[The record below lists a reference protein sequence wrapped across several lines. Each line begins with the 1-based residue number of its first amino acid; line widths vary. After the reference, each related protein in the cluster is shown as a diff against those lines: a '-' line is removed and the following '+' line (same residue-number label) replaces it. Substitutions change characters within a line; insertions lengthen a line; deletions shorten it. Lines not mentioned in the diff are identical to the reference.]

1 MYNNRVR
8 NILKNNKSNYHLKK
22 NINVLKGTSN
32 SNIEAGSNF
41 NEYILKL
48 IINYEK
54 TVAYK
59 LSILILGPTHY
70 DLGIALADH
79 GHKVTFM
86 TWDID
91 DYNKL
96 KELIKTSA
104 FDSNINNQIINLKD
118 FDKLNGENY
127 DILLSLIPMYRLL
140 TDLNFD
146 RQRVFFEYVF
156 KNIESA
162 LWLLPKN
169 DSRNSLNIYLPSL
182 KDLDFYKSYDY
193 VIESAKVRVDF
204 NSAEYPLIYTSKIL
218 LLINSRFYNR
228 DLAKTI
234 RNASSI
240 FSRVYSIKNK
250 LYKISV
256 TNNNSE
262 SSVEKEF
269 KFLTNLSL
277 IVKIQLRIP
286 RKIVYN
292 KGLTFDLLQ
301 RKKIKGIDLHKIETI
316 QDSHKILKDFVR
328 LCRKF
333 SKARIYHND
342 LRPWN
347 VLWNGKK
354 CVFID
359 FENSERYDH
368 DVSNYPQ
375 ILFFFAMANYIMRS
389 DQSKIWDIEDI
400 IRQNTEYLY
409 SNRYQKLI
417 FTSWEKIS
425 IIGLNE
431 LLTIDYCD
439 VKKGFKQLIE
449 LVESY

>member
-1 MYNNRVR
+1 MKIGLN
-8 NILKNNKSNYHLKK
+8 NNKSKYQPKK
-22 NINVLKGTSN
+22 YINVLEETSS
-32 SNIEAGSNF
+32 SNIEIGSNF

-54 TVAYK
+54 TVAHK
-59 LSILILGPTHY
+59 LSILIIGPTHY

-79 GHKVTFM
+79 GHKVTFI

-96 KELIKTSA
+96 KALIETSA
-104 FDSNINNQIINLKD
+104 FDSHISNQIINLKA
-118 FDKLNGENY
+118 FDRFNDAKY
-127 DILLSLIPMYRLL
+127 DILLGLTPIYRFL

-156 KNIESA
+156 KNIDSA

-169 DSRNSLNIYLPSL
+169 DTRNPLNIYLSSQ
-182 KDLDFYKSYDY
+182 KDLDFYRNYDY
-193 VIESAKVRVDF
+193 VIESAKVRVNF
-204 NSAEYPLIYTSKIL
+204 NSEYSLLYTSKIL
-218 LLINSRFYNR
+218 LLINCTFYKN
-228 DLAKTI
+228 DLVKII
-234 RNASSI
+234 RSTGSI
-240 FSRVYSIKNK
+240 FSRVYLIKNEM
-250 LYKISV
+250 YKVSLS
-256 TNNNSE
+256 NSNSD

-269 KFLTNLSL
+269 QFLTNLRL

-286 RKIVYN
+286 KQIVYN

-301 RKKIKGIDLHKIETI
+301 RKKINGIDLHKIETI
-316 QDSHKILKDFVR
+316 QDPHKILKDFIR

-342 LRPWN
+342 IRPWN
-347 VLWNGKK
+347 VLWDGKK

-359 FENSERYDH
+359 FENSSRFDQ

-375 ILFFFAMANYIMRS
+375 ILYFFAMASYIIRS

-400 IRQNTEYLY
+400 IKQNNEYLY
-409 SNRYQKLI
+409 SNRDHKL
-417 FTSWEKIS
+417 FYASWEKIS
-425 IIGLNE
+425 IVGLNE